1 MHTQIKICGITSN
14 TIINLC
20 EKLKVQY
27 LGFVFYPK
35 SPRNLSIN
43 QAEKLTSEIST
54 NIKKVAVVVNP
65 NDEFLDK
72 IKFYFDYFQLH
83 GSEDNNRI
91 TEIKKKFRKK
101 IIKTIKIKDQN
112 DLQKISLYRDADEI
126 LLDSPAMEKSET
138 FSFNLLNNID
148 ISSYFLAG
156 GINVSNVD
164 KALQYT
170 SKIDISSG
178 VEISPGIKD
187 EKKIID
193 FINKVQSY
201 AKD

>member
-1 MHTQIKICGITSN
+1 MNTQIKICGITSK

-20 EKLKVQY
+20 VKLKINY

-43 QAEKLTSEIST
+43 QAEKLTSGISA
-54 NIKKVAVVVNP
+54 NIKKVAVVVDTN
-65 NDEFLDK
+65 NEFLDK
-72 IKFYFDYFQLH
+72 IKVFFDYFQLH

-91 TEIKKKFRKK
+91 KEIKKIFKKK
-101 IIKTIKIKDQN
+101 IIKAIKIKNQN
-112 DLQKISLYRDADEI
+112 DLQKISLYKNADEI
-126 LLDSPAMEKSET
+126 LLDSPAMEKSEL
-138 FSFNLLNNID
+138 FNFKLLENID
-148 ISSYFLAG
+148 ISSYFIAG
-156 GINVSNVD
+156 GINSSNVE

-193 FINKVQSY
+193 FVNKVQSY
-201 AKD
+201 AKA

>member
-20 EKLKVQY
+20 EKLKVNY

-43 QAEKLTSEIST
+43 QAEKLISGMSA
-54 NIKKVAVVVNP
+54 NIKKVAVVVDP
-65 NDEFLDK
+65 NNEFLDK
-72 IKFYFDYFQLH
+72 IKAFFDYFQLH

-91 TEIKKKFRKK
+91 TEIKKEFKKK
-101 IIKTIKIKDQN
+101 IIKAIKIKYQN
-112 DLQKISLYRDADEI
+112 DLKKISLYKDADEI

-138 FSFNLLNNID
+138 FNFNLLNNID

-156 GINVSNVD
+156 GINVSNVN
-164 KALQYT
+164 KVLQYT

-201 AKD
+201 AKA

>member
-20 EKLKVQY
+20 EKLKVNY

-43 QAEKLTSEIST
+43 QAEKLTSGVST
-54 NIKKVAVVVNP
+54 KIKKVAVVVNP
-65 NDEFLDK
+65 NNEFLDK
-72 IKFYFDYFQLH
+72 IKVFFDYFQLH

-91 TEIKKKFRKK
+91 VEIKKKFKKK
-101 IIKTIKIKDQN
+101 IIKAIKIKDQN
-112 DLQKISLYRDADEI
+112 DLKKILLYKDADEI

-138 FSFNLLNNID
+138 FNFNLLNNID
-148 ISSYFLAG
+148 ISTYFLAG

-164 KALQYT
+164 RVLQYT

-193 FINKVQSY
+193 FIKKVQSY
-201 AKD
+201 AKT

>member
-1 MHTQIKICGITSN
+1 MHAQIKICGITSKK
-14 TIINLC
+14 IINLC
-20 EKLKVQY
+20 EKLKVGY

-35 SPRNLSIN
+35 SPRNLSLN
-43 QAEKLTSEIST
+43 QAEKLSFGVSK
-54 NIKKVAVVVNP
+54 NIKKVAVVVDP
-65 NDEFLDK
+65 NDDFLEK
-72 IKFYFDYFQLH
+72 IKFFFDYFQLH

-91 TEIKKKFRKK
+91 KEIKKKFKKK

-112 DLQKISLYRDADEI
+112 DLQKISLYKNADEI
-126 LLDSPAMEKSET
+126 LLDSPAMEKSKT
-138 FSFNLLNNID
+138 FNFNLLKNIN

-156 GINVSNVD
+156 GINSSNVD
-164 KALQYT
+164 KVLKYT

-193 FINKVQSY
+193 FINKVQSH
-201 AKD
+201 AKA

>member
-14 TIINLC
+14 NIINLC
-20 EKLKVQY
+20 EKLKVNY

-43 QAEKLTSEIST
+43 QAEKLTSGIST

-65 NDEFLDK
+65 NNEFLDK
-72 IKFYFDYFQLH
+72 IKVFFDYFQLH

-91 TEIKKKFRKK
+91 TEIKKKFKK
-101 IIKTIKIKDQN
+101 NIIKVIKIKDQN
-112 DLQKISLYRDADEI
+112 DLKKISLYKDADEI
-126 LLDSPAMEKSET
+126 LLDTPAMEKSET
-138 FSFNLLNNID
+138 FNFNLLNDID
-148 ISSYFLAG
+148 IRSYFLAG
-156 GINVSNVD
+156 GINITNVD
-164 KALQYT
+164 RALQYT

-178 VEISPGIKD
+178 VEVSPGIKD

-193 FINKVQSY
+193 FINKVQSH
-201 AKD
+201 AKA

>member
-201 AKD
+201 AKA

>member
-1 MHTQIKICGITSN
+1 MQTQIKICGITSN

-20 EKLKVQY
+20 EKLKVHY

-43 QAEKLTSEIST
+43 QAKKLTSGVST
-54 NIKKVAVVVNP
+54 KIKKVAVVVNP
-65 NDEFLDK
+65 NNEFLDK
-72 IKFYFDYFQLH
+72 IKVFFDYFQLH

-91 TEIKKKFRKK
+91 KEIKKKFKKK
-101 IIKTIKIKDQN
+101 IIKAIKIKDQN
-112 DLQKISLYRDADEI
+112 DFQKISLYKDADEI
-126 LLDSPAMEKSET
+126 LLDSPAMEKSEI
-138 FSFNLLNNID
+138 FNFNLLNNID
-148 ISSYFLAG
+148 ISPYFLAG
-156 GINVSNVD
+156 GINISNVD
-164 KALQYT
+164 RALKYT

-193 FINKVQSY
+193 FINKIESY
-201 AKD
+201 AKA

>member
-1 MHTQIKICGITSN
+1 MQTQIKICGITSN
-14 TIINLC
+14 AIINLC
-20 EKLKVQY
+20 EKLKVNY
-27 LGFVFYPK
+27 LGFVFYSK

-43 QAEKLTSEIST
+43 QAEQLISGVST
-54 NIKKVAVVVNP
+54 NIKKVAVVVDP
-65 NDEFLDK
+65 NNEFLDK
-72 IKFYFDYFQLH
+72 IKFFFDYFQLH

-91 TEIKKKFRKK
+91 TEIKKKFKKK
-101 IIKTIKIKDQN
+101 IIKAIKIKDQN
-112 DLQKISLYRDADEI
+112 DLQKISLYKDADEI

-138 FSFNLLNNID
+138 FNFNLLNNID

-164 KALQYT
+164 RALQYT

-187 EKKIID
+187 KKKIID
-193 FINKVQSY
+193 FINKVQNY
-201 AKD
+201 AKA

>member
-20 EKLKVQY
+20 EELKVHY

-43 QAEKLTSEIST
+43 QAEKLTSGVST
-54 NIKKVAVVVNP
+54 NIKKVAVVVDP
-65 NDEFLDK
+65 NNEFLDK
-72 IKFYFDYFQLH
+72 IKVFFDYFQLH

-91 TEIKKKFRKK
+91 IEIKKKFKKK
-101 IIKTIKIKDQN
+101 IIKAIKIKDQN

-126 LLDSPAMEKSET
+126 LLDSPTMEKSET
-138 FSFNLLNNID
+138 FNFNVLNNID

-156 GINVSNVD
+156 GINVSNVC

-201 AKD
+201 AKA

>member
-14 TIINLC
+14 TIINIC
-20 EKLKVQY
+20 EKLNVHY

-43 QAEKLTSEIST
+43 EAEKLTSRVSI

-65 NDEFLDK
+65 DNEFLNK
-72 IKFYFDYFQLH
+72 IKFFFDYFQLH
-83 GSEDNNRI
+83 GSEDNRRI
-91 TEIKKKFRKK
+91 REIKKNFKKK
-101 IIKTIKIKDQN
+101 IIKAIKIKDQN

-138 FSFNLLNNID
+138 FNFNLLDNID

-178 VEISPGIKD
+178 VEKSPGIKD

-201 AKD
+201 AKA